1 MISDDTLNKLTTAIE
16 SITTHGDVDLVKRED
31 WGSITFDSVRN
42 HITYAIKMTSLL
54 RDMPLDSLTDHAARE
69 LQSHMPAVA
78 ALFDRID
85 SFGIEQ
91 GNASA
96 TRDQIAAEVKNAV
109 EQMHAQYSR
118 WIPYLAYQRGD
129 ISNNINQ
136 IEDAIHSANAQ
147 LDSAKTYQ
155 EEKREEVDRIVAA
168 AREAAA
174 SAGVATFTSAFKEE
188 AEQLA
193 SEAKKWFRGTIG
205 CSVAAVLAIIFLYFL
220 PTLSADASNWQ
231 IVRNAFMK
239 ISVIAVLFN
248 GAVWCAR
255 MYRAKS
261 HQTSVNRHR
270 ELSLKT
276 FQAFVEATNDPRTRD
291 AVLLAATKSIFA
303 NVSTGL
309 VGDRPVGEDP
319 SVQFLEIGNSSARN
333 DL

>member
-1 MISDDTLNKLTTAIE
+1 MISDDTLNNLKTAIE
-16 SITTHGDVDLVKRED
+16 SIVEYRDVDLVKRDD
-31 WGSITFDSVRN
+31 WGTITFDSVKD
-42 HITYAIKMTSLL
+42 HIAYAIDMTSVLE
-54 RDMPLDSLTDHAARE
+54 DMPLESLTDHAASE
-69 LQSHMPAVA
+69 LESHMPDVA
-78 ALFDRID
+78 ELFDHIN
-85 SFGIEQ
+85 SFDIEE
-91 GNASA
+91 GDASA
-96 TRDQIAAEVKNAV
+96 LRDQLADQVKDAI
-109 EQMHAQYSR
+109 EQMHEQYSR

-129 ISNNINQ
+129 IAKNLSK
-136 IEDAIHSANAQ
+136 IEAAIQSANAQ
-147 LDSAKTYQ
+147 IASAKTYQ
-155 EEKREEVDRIVAA
+155 EEKREEVDRIVVA

-193 SEAKKWFRGTIG
+193 SEAKKWFRRTIG
-205 CSVAAVLAIIFLYFL
+205 CSVAAVLAIIFLYFW

-239 ISVIAVLFN
+239 LSVIAVLFN

-270 ELSLKT
+270 ALSLKT

-319 SVQFLEIGNSSARN
+319 SVQFLEIGNSSAE
-333 DL
+333 